1 MPPMRRNRSHFSK
14 SGKDCGAIG
23 HDATHS
29 TPVWRYR
36 NLMSLGESNPATL
49 IFESALILAMS
60 LMVATAHGQSASDC
74 AAQAERAARG
84 STSVIGGAAAGAAGG
99 AAIGAIA
106 RKDSRK
112 GAKRGA
118 AIGAVAGGAT
128 QAYRKNDR
136 YKRVYDDCMA
146 GYRVEHY

>member
-1 MPPMRRNRSHFSK
+1 
-14 SGKDCGAIG
+14 
-23 HDATHS
+23 
-29 TPVWRYR
+29 
-36 NLMSLGESNPATL
+36 MSLSGSNPAVLTL
-49 IFESALILAMS
+49 KSALFLAMS
-60 LMVATAHGQSASDC
+60 LTVASAYGQSASDC

-99 AAIGAIA
+99 AAIGAIV

-112 GAKRGA
+112 GAKLGA

-136 YKRVYDDCMA
+136 YRRVYDDCMA

>member
-1 MPPMRRNRSHFSK
+1 
-14 SGKDCGAIG
+14 
-23 HDATHS
+23 
-29 TPVWRYR
+29 
-36 NLMSLGESNPATL
+36 MSLGESNPATL

-60 LMVATAHGQSASDC
+60 LMVATAHGQSA
-74 AAQAERAARG
+74 
-84 STSVIGGAAAGAAGG
+84 
-99 AAIGAIA
+99 
-106 RKDSRK
+106 SRK